1 MCAQIYFSC
10 QFLQK
15 TLLRK
20 EKYIFNNDFYKFN
33 ENSKK
38 EKV

>member
-1 MCAQIYFSC
+1 MCAQIYFSG

-20 EKYIFNNDFYKFN
+20 EIFFYNDFYKFN
-33 ENSKK
+33 ENS
-38 EKV
+38 

>member
-1 MCAQIYFSC
+1 MCAQIYFSG

-20 EKYIFNNDFYKFN
+20 ENIFFYNDFYKFN
-33 ENSKK
+33 ENS
-38 EKV
+38 